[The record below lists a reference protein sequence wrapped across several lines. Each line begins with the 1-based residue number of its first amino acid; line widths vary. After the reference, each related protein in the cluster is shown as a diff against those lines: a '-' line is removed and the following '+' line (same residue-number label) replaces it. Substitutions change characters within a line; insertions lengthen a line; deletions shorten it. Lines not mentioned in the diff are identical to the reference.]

1 MKHKYL
7 EIRRI
12 EDDEAVKRLDLT
24 GRSDRDVERI
34 ERGANINLD
43 HKRYYTEVVE
53 SENELPQP

>member
-12 EDDEAVKRLDLT
+12 EDDEPIKRLDLT
-24 GRSDRDVERI
+24 GRSDRDIERI

-53 SENELPQP
+53 SENELPKL